1 MTATTLIHAS
11 KLAGS
16 QPKAQA
22 VRRIVALVLLVAL
35 TLPGTSRPL
44 AARPS
49 AQAEPNTWV
58 DETLARMTPADRVGQ
73 LFLVVFESADV
84 SERSEAA
91 RLVQEYR
98 VGGVLLSPA
107 HGNLDNLGNA
117 ASQAWS
123 MTRDLQQ
130 LAFSPSEP
138 VTLTTSVPMT
148 LTVPVTPTTPT
159 PITVTATVSPTPPV
173 TPTPI
178 TVTAT
183 VTPTPPVTPTQPI
196 TLAPAPPTQTVVQF
210 VTQTAVITFPAQN
223 VPLLIAVSQEG
234 DGWPHTALRG
244 GLTEL
249 PSNMAVGATWNPQ
262 NAEAIGSL
270 VGEELAGVGINLL
283 LGPSLDVL
291 DNPRPGLSGDLGT
304 RSFGGDPYWVSE
316 LSKAYIRG
324 VHLGSTGQV
333 ATVAK
338 HLPGLGASD
347 RSQEEEIATVDKSLQ
362 ELRRIE
368 LPPFLAAT
376 ASASV
381 TETTDALMTAHIR
394 YRGFQGGNIRAVTK
408 PISVDA
414 AGIRAILEEPEFS
427 VWRENGGVLVS
438 DSLGVPAVRRYYD
451 PGQTYFPHKQVAL
464 DAFLAG
470 NDVLLLSR
478 FALTEAWPDQM
489 RNIQETIR
497 FFQERYESDPAFAE
511 RVDESVR
518 RILQLKHKLYPTP
531 TLEEVQSSADGL
543 QRVGEGLNRVIPVA
557 QGAVSL
563 LYPSPEELGSR
574 LPRAPRFDENIV
586 IFTDAR
592 EVQECP
598 DCPAFH
604 LLQPDGLRET
614 MITLYGPDALQ
625 RIDPARVTA
634 FTFEQ
639 LTRYL
644 DGSLPALDRII
655 GQSDWILFAI
665 LDHRP
670 TAYPESD
677 ALKRFLQERTDSLEG
692 KQVVV
697 LAYSAP
703 YYLDTTEINKLTAY
717 YGVYSR
723 GDAFIE
729 ASIRVLF
736 QEYPAVGSPPVDV
749 ASIGYDLTQ
758 QLAPDPDQVIAVVWA
773 DQPDEVEGTAIP
785 IEIEVG
791 DILRVRTGVI
801 LDRNGH
807 PVPDNTPV
815 QFIYAYADLLGGVVS
830 AVTVAGVAEA
840 EIPIERAEELRVRV
854 SSEPARNSDTL
865 LVVPEA
871 TEPVVVLPATSTP
884 TPTPTSTN
892 TPTPTPTPTDT
903 PTPTPTPTPEP
914 EPPPPP
920 VLRLRW
926 IDFWFAVVGIL
937 LSGSLINMLQ
947 RRMRAW
953 DEVIRTLLWG
963 GVGGLL
969 FYVLYGINVPG
980 SHVLQPMQPGLRG
993 LLIGLV
999 GGLFPLARWL
1009 WHMARRWRRQ
1019 RISGM

>member
-1 MTATTLIHAS
+1 MSGEARIHAS
-11 KLAGS
+11 QRAGS
-16 QPKAQA
+16 QLNLQA
-22 VRRIVALVLLVAL
+22 VRRIVALVLLAAL
-35 TLPGTSRPL
+35 ALPASSHPL
-44 AARPS
+44 AAQS
-49 AQAEPNTWV
+49 EPDTWV
-58 DETLARMTPADRVGQ
+58 DETLTRMTPADRVGQ
-73 LFLVVFESADV
+73 LFLVVFEGADV
-84 SERSEAA
+84 SVRSEAA

-107 HGNLDNLGNA
+107 HGNVDNLGNA
-117 ASQAWS
+117 ASQAWA

-148 LTVPVTPTTPT
+148 LTVPITPTTL
-159 PITVTATVSPTPPV
+159 
-173 TPTPI
+173 TPI

-183 VTPTPPVTPTQPI
+183 VTPTPPLTPTQPI
-196 TLAPAPPTQTVVQF
+196 TLAPPPPTQTVVQF
-210 VTQTAVITFPAQN
+210 VTQTQVITFAAQN
-223 VPLLIAVSQEG
+223 IPLLIAVSQEG

-244 GLTEL
+244 GFTEL
-249 PSNMAVGATWNPQ
+249 PSNMAIGATWNPQ
-262 NAEAIGSL
+262 NAEATGTL
-270 VGEELAGVGINLL
+270 VGEELRAVGINLL

-316 LSKAYIRG
+316 LSRAYVRG
-324 VHLGSTGQV
+324 VHLGSEGQV

-376 ASASV
+376 ASNAV
-381 TETTDALMTAHIR
+381 TETTEGLMTAHIR

-414 AGIRAILEEPEFS
+414 SGIRAILEEPEFA

-478 FALTEAWPDQM
+478 FALTEVWPDQM

-518 RILQLKHKLYPTP
+518 RILQLKHTLYPTP
-531 TLEEVQSSADGL
+531 TLGEIQPSEDGL
-543 QRVGEGLNRVIPVA
+543 ERVGQGLNRVIPVA

-574 LPRAPRFDENIV
+574 LPRAPRFDEDIV

-592 EVQECP
+592 EVQDCP
-598 DCPAFH
+598 DCPTFN
-604 LLQPDGLRET
+604 LLQPDGLREQ

-634 FTFEQ
+634 FTFAQ
-639 LTRYL
+639 LARHL
-644 DGSLPALDRII
+644 DGTLPALDRII
-655 GQSDWILFAI
+655 GQSDWILFAM

-717 YGVYSR
+717 YGVYGRS
-723 GDAFIE
+723 DAFIE

-773 DQPDEVEGTAIP
+773 DQPGEVEGTATP

-791 DILRVRTGVI
+791 DVLHVRTGVI

-815 QFIYAYADLLGGVVS
+815 QFIYAYADQLGGVVS
-830 AVTVAGVAEA
+830 TVTVAGVAEA

-937 LSGSLINMLQ
+937 LSGSVVNVLQ

-963 GVGGLL
+963 GIGGLL
-969 FYVLYGINVPG
+969 VYVLYGINVPG
-980 SHVLQPMQPGLRG
+980 SHLLQPMQPGLRG

-999 GGLFPLARWL
+999 GGVVPLARWM

-1019 RISGM
+1019 RISDR